1 MYTLIQKYMERQAA
15 GRYSTPTCVHTDT
28 QTHKCK
34 HAHKHGCARIFTW
47 THIYHRRP
55 GRPRAWCRDPRV
67 HTDCPMCP
75 GPAGH
80 ALEGACPLL
89 PARSSAL
96 APGRTPAPTHS
107 SLRGPWPEAGPG
119 PGSGGWARGGGG
131 CRQHRAGERKRP
143 GDLGRL
149 GRLGPAQ
156 GCPGPRPGMRN

>member
-1 MYTLIQKYMERQAA
+1 MYTFRNTWKDRLQA
-15 GRYSTPTCVHTDT
+15 DT
-28 QTHKCK
+28 QHPHVCTQTPRHINASTHTNTDVREYSRG
-34 HAHKHGCARIFTW
+34 HTSITDAQDAL
-47 THIYHRRP
+47 
-55 GRPRAWCRDPRV
+55 GRGVETPRV